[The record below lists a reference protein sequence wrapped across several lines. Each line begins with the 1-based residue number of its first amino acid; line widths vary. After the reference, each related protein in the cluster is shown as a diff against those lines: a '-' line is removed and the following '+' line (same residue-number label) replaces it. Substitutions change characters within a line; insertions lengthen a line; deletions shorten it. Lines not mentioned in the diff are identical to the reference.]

1 MLLGYFRSA
10 EAAFASLF
18 TRTITMSVEDVGYM
32 AHTSIYLAL
41 LLVTQDADLLG
52 TQTFISNSLVLIFI
66 PL

>member
-1 MLLGYFRSA
+1 
-10 EAAFASLF
+10 
-18 TRTITMSVEDVGYM
+18 MSVKDVCYM

-66 PL
+66 PI

>member
-1 MLLGYFRSA
+1 
-10 EAAFASLF
+10 
-18 TRTITMSVEDVGYM
+18 MSVKDVCYM
-32 AHTSIYLAL
+32 AHTSIYLTL